1 MNEKRFENRLNKDI
15 KKFNA
20 LNPVWDNE
28 KEDALN
34 VFEMIEIMN
43 DLNNTVERLTVFK
56 NLIGKKYSLSEPH
69 RAYLLN
75 NNKPLFHWINDDD
88 KIIDL
93 LNEYDYYFN
102 IAMTEKQEL
111 NNRLNKYIM
120 DYNGLNCEYHELKE
134 ENEHLREL
142 LDIGETDA
150 VSILEKLNEQ
160 QSKIK
165 QLEKEITYHQ
175 KKHHTAFMDGRDMGI
190 REVEDALEK
199 IKRYE

>member
-1 MNEKRFENRLNKDI
+1 MTENKRFENRLNRNI

-43 DLNNTVERLTVFK
+43 DLNDTVERLTVFK

-111 NNRLNKYIM
+111 DEQLTKYIV

-134 ENEHLREL
+134 ENQKLKQ
-142 LDIGETDA
+142 ET
-150 VSILEKLNEQ
+150 
-160 QSKIK
+160 
-165 QLEKEITYHQ
+165 
-175 KKHHTAFMDGRDMGI
+175 F
-190 REVEDALEK
+190 
-199 IKRYE
+199 